1 VNTRRPRGP
10 SARRAAAR
18 DLARGGGENALI
30 GLRASPALRDEYG
43 RRKRA
48 LAVRFAD
55 DREAYSDAKSAFIRR
70 VESDLADG
78 V

>member
-1 VNTRRPRGP
+1 
-10 SARRAAAR
+10 
-18 DLARGGGENALI
+18 
-30 GLRASPALRDEYG
+30 
-43 RRKRA
+43 
-48 LAVRFAD
+48 VRFAD